1 MLETELEQADLRAE
15 IQWVRSVIEDILT
28 GRLSWDEEWLSEVA
42 NHLNSQA

>member
-42 NHLNSQA
+42 NRLNSQA